1 MKRRALVALLGA
13 GIPFAG
19 CLGDSEATSEPGRQ
33 STGSRLEECPVA
45 RDYGVPLPDGVS
57 VTEARSFVAGYEPEY
72 GSDRLV
78 DADGERASVGAEP
91 SSTVRVVDA
100 GDDRIVVGVETVWS
114 VTVETENGEGVRDMV
129 ESARYYL
136 DERVVRRTSDP
147 DEDAVNGDLVA
158 CIPA

>member
-13 GIPFAG
+13 GVPLAG
-19 CLGDSEATSEPGRQ
+19 CLGNSDATGEPGRQ
-33 STGSRLEECPVA
+33 FTGSRPGECPVS

-57 VTEARSFVAGYEPEY
+57 VTEARSFVAGYEPKY
-72 GSDRLV
+72 VSDRLV

-91 SSTVRVVDA
+91 STTVRVVDA

-114 VTVETENGEGVRDMV
+114 VTVETENGEGVKDAV

-147 DEDAVNGDLVA
+147 DEDPVDGELVA
-158 CIPA
+158 CVPA

>member
-1 MKRRALVALLGA
+1 MKRRAFVALLGA
-13 GIPFAG
+13 GIPLAG
-19 CLGDSEATSEPGRQ
+19 CLGDSDATGEPGRRFTE
-33 STGSRLEECPVA
+33 SHPEECPVS
-45 RDYGVPLPDGVS
+45 RDYGVPLPDDVS
-57 VTEARSFVAGYEPEY
+57 VTEARSFVAAYEPKY
-72 GSDRLV
+72 VSNRLV
-78 DADGERASVGAEP
+78 DADGEQASVGAEP

-129 ESARYYL
+129 ESAQYYL

-147 DEDAVNGDLVA
+147 GGDPVDGEIVA